1 MTAAI
6 VEASCSVTMRSSSS
20 ASSAPCS
27 GSPRV
32 KAFFARQMRVRHVV
46 DAGQQ
51 RAEHLAVGDD
61 AADRDAAEIDAVIAA
76 LAADQAEAR
85 AVALGAM
92 IGERDLQRGV
102 DRFRTGIGEEHVV
115 EALRRDVDQPV
126 GEFED
131 DRVAHLEGRRVVELG
146 RLLLDRLG
154 DLRAAVAGIDAPQPG
169 RAVEHLAAVGRR
181 VVHVLGGHEHARR
194 LLELPVRRERHPEC
208 AEIVRRD
215 FQTVRHDQASLNCP
229 CFIAANAWSCLRFR
243 ATQILT
249 DWTNVSTAR

>member
-1 MTAAI
+1 M

-32 KAFFARQMRVRHVV
+32 KAFLARQMGVRHVV

-76 LAADQAEAR
+76 LAADQPEAR
-85 AVALGAM
+85 ALALHAV

-102 DRFRTGIGEEHVV
+102 DRFRAGIGEEHMV
-115 EALRRDVDQPV
+115 EPDRRDVDQPV
-126 GEFED
+126 GELED
-131 DRVAHLEGRRVVELG
+131 DRDGPSGRPARS
-146 RLLLDRLG
+146 RARPACWLDRLG
-154 DLRAAVAGIDAPQPG
+154 DLRPAMAGIDAPQA
-169 RAVEHLAAVGRR
+169 RRSVEHLAAVGRR

-194 LLELPVRRERHPEC
+194 LLELPVRGERHPEC

-215 FQTVRHDQASLNCP
+215 FQPVGHDQASLNCP
-229 CFIAANAWSCLRFR
+229 CFIAANAWSCLPFR
-243 ATQILT
+243 ARQFLT
-249 DWTNVSTAR
+249 DWTNVSTAK